1 MKALLCDT
9 AIGAIKTRGSAMAT
23 NKKKVLV
30 TETFSASG
38 MAVLKERSDVETI
51 TFPNAIS
58 SPDFNKLLQQHAP
71 VHAVALGGTPFGE
84 NELNS
89 SGDMRV
95 VTRIGVGF
103 DAVDIPSLN
112 KRKIPLMTT
121 GIANSPSVAEAA
133 LFMMLALAKR
143 AAELDAL
150 VKENRWRDRVNTI
163 PADVLGKT
171 VLVVGFGRIGT
182 RTVRRCLAME
192 MNVLVYDPFKPAAEI
207 SAAGAESVTDLDAS
221 LPRADYVSIH
231 CPKSPETV
239 GLFNAAR
246 LALMKPTAF
255 LINTARGGIVDE
267 AALHKALTTGKLAG
281 AGLDV
286 FAQEPPQ
293 VDHPLFKLSNV
304 ITAPHLAGVTREA
317 QDRMSLQTAKNILSA
332 FDQNPIHENVV
343 NKEVLG

>member
-1 MKALLCDT
+1 MAT
-9 AIGAIKTRGSAMAT
+9 AAT

-30 TETFSASG
+30 TETFSAVG
-38 MAVLKERSDVETI
+38 MALLKERSDVEVLS
-51 TFPNAIS
+51 FPNAIKS
-58 SPDFNKLLQQHAP
+58 ADFNTLLKRHAP

-143 AAELDAL
+143 GAELDAL
-150 VKENRWRDRVNTI
+150 VKENRWADRTKTI
-163 PADVLGKT
+163 PFDLLGKT
-171 VLVVGFGRIGT
+171 VVVVGFGRIGT
-182 RTVRRCLAME
+182 RTVKRCLAME
-192 MNVLVYDPFKPAAEI
+192 MNVLVFDPYKPAAEI
-207 SAAGAESVTDLDAS
+207 SVAGAEPVKDLDAA
-221 LPRADYVSIH
+221 LQRADFVSVH

-239 GLFNAAR
+239 GMFNAER
-246 LALMKPTAF
+246 LSKLKPTAY
-255 LINTARGGIVDE
+255 LVNTARGGIVDE
-267 AALHKALTTGKLAG
+267 AALYTALTTNKLAG

-286 FAQEPPQ
+286 FASEPPQ
-293 VDHPLFKLSNV
+293 IDHPLFKLANV

-317 QDRMSLQTAKNILSA
+317 TDRMCLQTAKNILSV
-332 FDQNPIHENVV
+332 FDGDINRDNVV
-343 NKEVLG
+343 NKEALG

>member
-1 MKALLCDT
+1 MAT
-9 AIGAIKTRGSAMAT
+9 AAT

-38 MAVLKERSDVETI
+38 MAMLKERSDVETL

-58 SPDFNKLLQQHAP
+58 AADFNTLLKQHAP
-71 VHAVALGGTPFGE
+71 VHAVALGGTSFGE

-143 AAELDAL
+143 GAELDAM
-150 VKENRWRDRVNTI
+150 VKQNRWADRVKTI
-163 PADVLGKT
+163 PFDVLGKT
-171 VLVVGFGRIGT
+171 VIVVGFGRIGT

-192 MNVLVYDPFKPAAEI
+192 MNVVVYDPFKPAAEI
-207 SAAGAESVTDLDAS
+207 SAAGAEAVSDLDAA
-221 LPRADYVSIH
+221 LPRADFVSIH

-239 GLFNAAR
+239 GMFNAAR
-246 LALMKPTAF
+246 LSKLKPSAY

-267 AALHKALTTGKLAG
+267 AALHAALTTGKLAG

-286 FAQEPPQ
+286 FASEPPKP
-293 VDHPLFKLSNV
+293 DNPLFKLDTV

-317 QDRMSLQTAKNILSA
+317 QDRMSLQTAKNILSV
-332 FDQNPIHENVV
+332 FDGDIIRDNVV
-343 NKEVLG
+343 NKEALG

>member
-1 MKALLCDT
+1 MAKA
-9 AIGAIKTRGSAMAT
+9 AT

-38 MAVLKERSDVETI
+38 MAILKERSDIETL
-51 TFPNAIS
+51 TFPNSITAA
-58 SPDFNKLLQQHAP
+58 DFNALLQQHAP
-71 VHAVALGGTPFGE
+71 VHAVALGGTRFGE
-84 NELNS
+84 SELNS

-103 DAVDIPSLN
+103 DAVDIPALN
-112 KRKIPLMTT
+112 KRTIPLMTT

-143 AAELDAL
+143 GAELDAL
-150 VKENRWRDRVNTI
+150 VKQNRWPDRINTI
-163 PADVLGKT
+163 PFDVLGKT
-171 VLVVGFGRIGT
+171 VVVVGFGRIGT

-192 MNVLVYDPFKPAAEI
+192 MNVLVYDPYKPAAEI
-207 SAAGAESVTDLDAS
+207 SAAGAEAVSDLDAA
-221 LPRADYVSIH
+221 LARADFVSIH

-239 GLFNAAR
+239 GMFDADRLAR
-246 LALMKPTAF
+246 LKPTAY

-267 AALHKALTTGKLAG
+267 AALHRALTTGKLAG

-293 VDHPLFKLSNV
+293 PDNPLFKLANV

-317 QDRMSLQTAKNILSA
+317 QDRMSLQTAKNILSV
-332 FDQNPIHENVV
+332 FDGEIIRDNVV
-343 NKEVLG
+343 NKEALG